1 MTWTEIL
8 KFIRNVSDDGQV
20 LTVLFLTRKVINF
33 SGISSCLPSF
43 IQGQI
48 QRSNFPPHFHTKIL
62 HRKVWILTWNEG
74 SESRH
79 CWSVCL
85 MVCVVGCNPL
95 CNWFLPGACPSLWE
109 RDKGHPWK
117 WQAVG
122 SGSAYKYKYKNM
134 FGPNGSVVQLCEGQV
149 FIFSAWI
156 RMASLRYQRQLPCL
170 MHMRSE

>member
-20 LTVLFLTRKVINF
+20 LTVLFQAVYPLSSKVKF
-33 SGISSCLPSF
+33 K
-43 IQGQI
+43 GQI
-48 QRSNFPPHFHTKIL
+48 FHPTSIQKYYTEKFEFL
-62 HRKVWILTWNEG
+62 PETRE